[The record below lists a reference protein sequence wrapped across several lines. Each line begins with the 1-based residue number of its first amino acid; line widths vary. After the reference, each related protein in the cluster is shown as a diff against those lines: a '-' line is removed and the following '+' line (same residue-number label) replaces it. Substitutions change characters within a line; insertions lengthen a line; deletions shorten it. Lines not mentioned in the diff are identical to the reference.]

1 MSGVL
6 TYWIDQGPVAPVTG
20 LDVPAPGVLMHRR
33 IWAAARQRP
42 ARGAAVSAQVAT
54 DFSGSE
60 ALGYPRPVLVAAST
74 RQDTCARS
82 STDRASDYGSEGL
95 GFESLRARQSCR
107 TSEAVSALRGDGLL
121 VVHIVSPEPASHRR
135 LSDTRDPAGPAS
147 RAPFGHPRR
156 PAAAARPQSGSRLA
170 GWRAIVLSAAQP
182 GQYGEDP
189 SVVVGGGMQVQL
201 GHDPGDVAFDG
212 A

>member
-42 ARGAAVSAQVAT
+42 ARGTAVSAQVAT

-156 PAAAARPQSGSRLA
+156 PAAAARPQSGLKAR
-170 GWRAIVLSAAQP
+170 RAASNRRVSCAARP
-182 GQYGEDP
+182 VRRGP
-189 SVVVGGGMQVQL
+189 VGGRRRWDAG
-201 GHDPGDVAFDG
+201 PAWS
-212 A
+212 